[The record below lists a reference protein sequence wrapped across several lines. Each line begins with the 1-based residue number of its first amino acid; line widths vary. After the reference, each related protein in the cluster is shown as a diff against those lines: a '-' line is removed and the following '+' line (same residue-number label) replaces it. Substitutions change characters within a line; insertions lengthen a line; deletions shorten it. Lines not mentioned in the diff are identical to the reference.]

1 MTCLGACV
9 PYPHVLR
16 NLRVGL
22 RPPVILKMV
31 KILVA
36 VALAQIYMSLKYFV
50 NFLAAKVHG
59 IISCSL
65 KIKVCEP
72 C

>member
-1 MTCLGACV
+1 
-9 PYPHVLR
+9 
-16 NLRVGL
+16 
-22 RPPVILKMV
+22 MV